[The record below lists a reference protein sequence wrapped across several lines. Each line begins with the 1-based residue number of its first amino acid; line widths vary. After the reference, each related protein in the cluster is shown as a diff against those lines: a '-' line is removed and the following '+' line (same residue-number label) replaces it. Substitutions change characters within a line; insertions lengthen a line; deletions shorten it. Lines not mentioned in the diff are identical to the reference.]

1 MGITFRPP
9 YAEEL
14 IERLTALGWTID
26 QNNNPYYNEPWLLA
40 VRETMRLRASYDSR
54 SPWYAIAYV
63 RTADGTVYQ
72 SARSLYESAMPQDD
86 PRRIPI
92 TIADLLR
99 VATDPEQCQIAK
111 YPPSDWATTDERRQA
126 EEAAQARERAATEA
140 KPEPV
145 ARSVGDAEWAI
156 PVSYRQLN
164 AAGVELDSGFDDDA
178 GEGDNLGDIIIRV
191 TLDDDGE
198 IGLDVRALCGTL
210 AKPWPRWTSCMATY
224 YSAKGWVD
232 SQHYRQND
240 AALMALFDAVCPVD
254 IRAEIHAASALLASN
269 VNADDED
276 EDDEDSE

>member
-26 QNNNPYYNEPWLLA
+26 RNYSPYCNEPWLLA
-40 VRETMRLRASYDSR
+40 VKGDMRLRASYDSR

-86 PRRIPI
+86 PRRLPI

-99 VATDPEQCQIAK
+99 VATDPERCEIAK
-111 YPPSDWATTDERRQA
+111 YPPCDWATTDEQRAA
-126 EEAAQARERAATEA
+126 ETAVRERERAATEA
-140 KPEPV
+140 KPEPT

-178 GEGDNLGDIIIRV
+178 GAGENVGDIIIRV
-191 TLDDDGE
+191 TLDDAGE
-198 IGLDVRALCGTL
+198 VAVDVLALCGTL
-210 AKPWPRWTSCMATY
+210 AKPWPRWTPCMATY

-232 SQHYRQND
+232 SQRYRQNNT
-240 AALMALFDAVCPVD
+240 ALMALFDVVCPVD